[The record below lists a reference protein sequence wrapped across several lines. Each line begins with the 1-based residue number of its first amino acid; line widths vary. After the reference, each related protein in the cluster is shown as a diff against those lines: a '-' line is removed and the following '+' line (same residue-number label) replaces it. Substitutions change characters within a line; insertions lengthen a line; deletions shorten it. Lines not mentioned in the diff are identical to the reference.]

1 MVDRRISGSLGGL
14 MTAAAVLGLGAFEA
28 FAGTGQPTNG
38 QLGMQNPVTA
48 VAVEINRFHDLINY
62 IIGAITL
69 FVLALMIWVVIRFNA
84 KANPKPSRTSHNTMI
99 EVVWTVAPILILVV
113 IGLQSFK
120 LLFMQYEYPKPD
132 LTVKA
137 IGNAWYWDHEY
148 PDHGVKVTSNMLRDE
163 DVLKTEIGEAEFAK
177 RYGSLAGTALTAAL
191 YRDAQPFWAKQKLVR
206 QLSVDNEIAV
216 PVNKVV
222 HVLVTSG
229 DVIHSWTIP
238 SFGSKT
244 QAVPGRNT
252 STWFKATQ
260 TGVFYG
266 QCSVLC
272 GKLHSGMPIA
282 IRVVE
287 QAAFDQWVAAAK
299 ARQWDRAKQILRA
312 ATDEAGSTRLADV
325 VGSAAVAK

>member
-1 MVDRRISGSLGGL
+1 MVDRCKTGWFGGL
-14 MTAAAVLGLGAFEA
+14 MAASAVLMLGAAAAL
-28 FAGTGQPTNG
+28 AGTGQPSDG
-38 QLGMQNPVTA
+38 QLGMQNPVTE
-48 VAVEINRFHDLINY
+48 VATEINRFHDNVNY
-62 IIGAITL
+62 IIAAITA
-69 FVLALMIWVVIRFNA
+69 FVLVLLVWVILRYNA
-84 KANPKPSRTSHNTMI
+84 RANPNPSRTTHNTVI
-99 EVVWTVAPILILVV
+99 EVVWTVVPILILIV
-113 IGLQSFK
+113 IGIQSFK
-120 LLFMQYEYPKPD
+120 LLFLQYSYPKPD
-132 LTVKA
+132 LTIKA
-137 IGNAWYWDHEY
+137 IGNAWFWEHEF
-148 PDHGVKVTSNMLRDE
+148 PDQGVKVTSNMVRDE

-177 RYGSLAGTALTAAL
+177 RYGNLTGTALSAAL
-191 YRDAQPFWAKQKLVR
+191 YRDAQSAWAKQKLVR

-222 HVLVTSG
+222 HVLVTSA
-229 DVIHSWTIP
+229 DVIHAWTIP

-252 STWFKATQ
+252 STWFKATK
-260 TGVFYG
+260 TGVYYG

-312 ATDEAGSTRLADV
+312 ATDEAGTTRLA
-325 VGSAAVAK
+325 GTGAAVTVSK